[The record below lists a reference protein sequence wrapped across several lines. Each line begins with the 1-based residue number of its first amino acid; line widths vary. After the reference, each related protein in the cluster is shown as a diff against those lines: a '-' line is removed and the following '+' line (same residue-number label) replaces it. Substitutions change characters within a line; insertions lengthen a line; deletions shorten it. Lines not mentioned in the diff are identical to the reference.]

1 MLFRKADLPSLAP
14 YLSNQFHQ
22 STNTT
27 LTPPPTSTL
36 LQSVQESGPLASLAP
51 LLDVGSRRVL
61 PGHLSRRS
69 QALGIFRSED
79 TFYQRCFVTACTG
92 EQATLLWK
100 LEYRSS
106 SSENE
111 DGRWCIASITTRQN
125 YEEEEYN
132 NDDNSVSTP
141 HPRYS
146 PELVITSQLAALRHN
161 NIFQAASF
169 NCWGAARLLS
179 SKSSDNHDSGGGTE
193 GVGFGIHYKLMLE
206 MIENGNYKA
215 LINHD
220 TARLLD
226 AVLPTQRHMVQHV
239 QLSNSSNRSSCSNNK
254 ECQDFIWKMA
264 MVDNGC
270 WMVTAIER
278 I

>member
-1 MLFRKADLPSLAP
+1 M
-14 YLSNQFHQ
+14 
-22 STNTT
+22 
-27 LTPPPTSTL
+27 
-36 LQSVQESGPLASLAP
+36 
-51 LLDVGSRRVL
+51 
-61 PGHLSRRS
+61 
-69 QALGIFRSED
+69 
-79 TFYQRCFVTACTG
+79 TACTG

-100 LEYRSS
+100 LESCS
-106 SSENE
+106 SSEDDE
-111 DGRWCIASITTRQN
+111 EEERGGRWRIASITRQ
-125 YEEEEYN
+125 YEEEEENYN
-132 NDDNSVSTP
+132 NDNSRSGFITTP

-146 PELVITSQLAALRHN
+146 PELVIASQLAAFRHN

-169 NCWGAARLLS
+169 NCWAAARLLLS
-179 SKSSDNHDSGGGTE
+179 SRSDSNSYTTTTTTDGKQ
-193 GVGFGIHYKLMLE
+193 GVGFGIHHKLMLE

-220 TARLLD
+220 TARLLN
-226 AVLPTQRHMVQHV
+226 AALPTQRHMIQHV
-239 QLSNSSNRSSCSNNK
+239 QLSSSNGNGKNK